1 MEEFATT
8 ELHVSDANLFSL
20 KGALW
25 TLAQE
30 VYQEWYLGS
39 KLYEEVEKKIARTT
53 FKTGYIYQ
61 EIILRPVDEVKA
73 TSE

>member
-1 MEEFATT
+1 MDNVKDGKNNIYAALEEFATT
-8 ELHVSDANLFSL
+8 ELHVSDATLFSL

-39 KLYEEVEKKIARTT
+39 KLYEEVEKENSTNY
-53 FKTGYIYQ
+53 F
-61 EIILRPVDEVKA
+61 
-73 TSE
+73 

>member
-1 MEEFATT
+1 MLLEEFATT

-39 KLYEEVEKKIARTT
+39 KLYEEVEENSTNY
-53 FKTGYIYQ
+53 F
-61 EIILRPVDEVKA
+61 
-73 TSE
+73 